1 MKQVLITKKFKLIY
15 SSFFPTTSRIVRI
28 QVRLFVSRGDLTPL
42 KVLLNPK
49 RVFDDSDIAKK
60 VS

>member
-1 MKQVLITKKFKLIY
+1 MYSNLVQV
-15 SSFFPTTSRIVRI
+15 SFTQEF
-28 QVRLFVSRGDLTPL
+28 LAF